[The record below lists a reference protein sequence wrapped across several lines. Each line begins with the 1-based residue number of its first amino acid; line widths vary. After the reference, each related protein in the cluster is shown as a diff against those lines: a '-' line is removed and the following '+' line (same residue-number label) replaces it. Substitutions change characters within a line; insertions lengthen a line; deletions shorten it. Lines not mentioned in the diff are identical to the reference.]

1 MGEPRAFKSFPLF
14 LTFHQ
19 GGAASKKSPRTE
31 DPVALYSLGLGD
43 VQRSLELHEADAD
56 AHKFCGIL
64 LARSAKDTKQKI
76 SNGFKIRE
84 HTQVWEVMIWVAAV
98 ARWGQWGVCK
108 ASVNVYLSSRPRW
121 PCISVLQRAVELRP
135 LDPVLHHML
144 GVWCF
149 EVSNLGWVQ
158 RQLATALFGAP
169 PTSTFEEALEHLQVT
184 CVQVDASF
192 LAHAAFPSSAELITL
207 QRCEALACSPT
218 STTKPWMANRLK
230 LAQTCIG
237 TFRCA
242 VSLLSKPASVVFVSA
257 SILYSVASNRRGT
270 TLAGA
275 GGCVTSGASRGC

>member
-1 MGEPRAFKSFPLF
+1 
-14 LTFHQ
+14 
-19 GGAASKKSPRTE
+19 
-31 DPVALYSLGLGD
+31 
-43 VQRSLELHEADAD
+43 
-56 AHKFCGIL
+56 
-64 LARSAKDTKQKI
+64 
-76 SNGFKIRE
+76 
-84 HTQVWEVMIWVAAV
+84 MIWVAAV

-237 TFRCA
+237 TFAVLFPYCRNQLQLCLFLLLFCIALRRTDEARHWLEQAAALPVGPAEDAEALEQLAQLCKSHGVRC
-242 VSLLSKPASVVFVSA
+242 K
-257 SILYSVASNRRGT
+257 
-270 TLAGA
+270 
-275 GGCVTSGASRGC
+275 